1 MWLSVVVVVLIQAL
15 IVVVAVAV
23 PTSPRAIW
31 VSGSQDASTGTDPDT
46 DVAPEPTRDWRADF
60 DELVGGYFADNREVT
75 GSVALRVGDQ
85 EWGYE
90 VDRPFETASIVKVE
104 ILVRWLLARQDGGL
118 PPDEYLLAE
127 RMMVG
132 SDNEATNELCL
143 IIAGRTSPGDVP
155 GGTGAC
161 SLDGYWG
168 SDLTTASSQ
177 LDILDEAMNSRRLT
191 MESRQVVREL
201 MSSVTDEQ
209 RWGVSAAA
217 LDDESVWLKNGWDD
231 REGWLV
237 HSIGVIDG
245 PQQITLAI
253 LTFGSPD
260 YYTGISHVE
269 ELAKL
274 ARQAIRPERG

>member
-23 PTSPRAIW
+23 PTSPRAAW
-31 VSGSQDASTGTDPDT
+31 VAGSPDT
-46 DVAPEPTRDWRADF
+46 STETGPDTTPKPPRDWRSDF
-60 DELVGGYFADNREVT
+60 DELVGGYLADNRDFT
-75 GSVALRVGDQ
+75 GSVALRVDDQ
-85 EWGYE
+85 VWGYE

-104 ILVRWLLARQDGGL
+104 ILVRWLLARQDDGL
-118 PPDEYLLAE
+118 PPDEYVLAE
-127 RMMVG
+127 RMMVD

-191 MESRQVVREL
+191 LESRQVVREL

-231 REGWLV
+231 RDGWLV

-260 YYTGISHVE
+260 YDTGIRHVE

-274 ARQAIRPERG
+274 ARQAVRPE